1 MTTVEVAI
9 TEYERRVGG
18 AGGCDIAGHMP
29 ELRRWA
35 SQSRCI
41 LELGVGKGDSTVA
54 FLAGLPDDGELW
66 SIDIEPPQLA
76 LADDPRWH
84 FLRADDT
91 SPLAATWAP
100 QRVDLLFIDTSHV
113 FAHTFYELMTFG
125 PLVRSGGAILCH
137 DTRLG
142 LEMLRALGIVEP
154 ETDYY
159 DLNMEPVRN
168 ALDRWC
174 CQMGFAW
181 EERPWSF
188 GLGVVM
194 VP

>member
-18 AGGCDIAGHMP
+18 AGGCDIIGHMP
-29 ELRRWA
+29 ALRSWA
-35 SQSRCI
+35 ARSRRI

-76 LADDPRWH
+76 SADPRWH
-84 FLRADDT
+84 FLWADDT

-100 QRVDLLFIDTSHV
+100 HRVDLLFIDTSHF
-113 FAHTFYELMTFG
+113 FAHTLYELVTFG
-125 PLVRSGGAILCH
+125 PRVRRGGAILCH

-174 CQMGFAW
+174 CQMGYEW
-181 EERPWSF
+181 WDRPRSF
-188 GLGVVM
+188 GLGLVM